1 MIKCECCGFEC
12 DCMDLYYDHIMFDNR
27 HHLLAQNEL
36 YNTKK
41 KRRSAYRSAYSSRSS
56 STSTNS
62 VQAENAISASHSYLN
77 AEVY

>member
-1 MIKCECCGFEC
+1 
-12 DCMDLYYDHIMFDNR
+12 MFDNR

-41 KRRSAYRSAYSSRSS
+41 KRRSAYSSRNP

-62 VQAENAISASHSYLN
+62 TQAENAISTSLSYLN